1 MDELFEIISRM
12 APEEALSK
20 ITTVVARLLADLD
33 DEARERFL
41 MNLIGQS
48 EGDKV
53 SSMVHL

>member
-20 ITTVVARLLADLD
+20 ITHVLERLLADMD
-33 DEARERFL
+33 NDARERFL
-41 MNLIGQS
+41 MNLIGQA

-53 SSMVHL
+53 SSLVHL

>member
-1 MDELFEIISRM
+1 MDELFEIISNM

-20 ITTVVARLLADLD
+20 IVTVVGRLLTDLD
-33 DEARERFL
+33 ANARERFL
-41 MNLIGQS
+41 TSLINQS

>member
-1 MDELFEIISRM
+1 MNELFEIISRM

-20 ITTVVARLLADLD
+20 ITTVVGSLLADLD
-33 DEARERFL
+33 DPARERFL
-41 MNLIGQS
+41 MNLINQS

>member
-12 APEEALSK
+12 APEEALSE

-33 DEARERFL
+33 NNARERFL
-41 MNLIGQS
+41 VNLINQS

-53 SSMVHL
+53 SGMVHL

>member
-1 MDELFEIISRM
+1 MDDLFEIISRM

-20 ITTVVARLLADLD
+20 ITTVVERLMADLD
-33 DEARERFL
+33 DNARERFL
-41 MNLIGQS
+41 VNLINQS

>member
-1 MDELFEIISRM
+1 MDALFEIISRM

-20 ITTVVARLLADLD
+20 ITKILERLLADLD
-33 DEARERFL
+33 TDGRERFL

-53 SSMVHL
+53 SGMVHL

>member
-1 MDELFEIISRM
+1 MDDFFEIVFRM

-20 ITTVVARLLADLD
+20 ITTVLARLLTDLD
-33 DEARERFL
+33 NEARERFL

-53 SSMVHL
+53 SSLVHL

>member
-1 MDELFEIISRM
+1 MDELYEIISRM

-20 ITTVVARLLADLD
+20 ITAVVGRLLTDLD
-33 DEARERFL
+33 DDSRERFL
-41 MNLIGQS
+41 MNLINQS

>member
-20 ITTVVARLLADLD
+20 ITTVAGRLLADLD
-33 DEARERFL
+33 DTARERFL

-53 SSMVHL
+53 SGMVHL

>member
-1 MDELFEIISRM
+1 MDELYEIISRM

-20 ITTVVARLLADLD
+20 ITAVVGRLLTDLD
-33 DEARERFL
+33 DDARERFL
-41 MNLIGQS
+41 MNLINQS

>member
-1 MDELFEIISRM
+1 MDELFKIVSLM
-12 APEEALSK
+12 DPEEGLAE
-20 ITTVVARLLADLD
+20 ITKVLERLLADLD

-48 EGDKV
+48 ESDKL